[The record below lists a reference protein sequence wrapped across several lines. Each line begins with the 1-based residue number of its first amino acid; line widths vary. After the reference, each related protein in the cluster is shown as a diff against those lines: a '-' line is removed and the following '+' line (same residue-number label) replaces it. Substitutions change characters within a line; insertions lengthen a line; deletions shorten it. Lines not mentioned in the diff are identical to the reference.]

1 MIMEYEFSVEEIKG
15 RIFKDTEGISNYTHV
30 SIEEMDWIVE
40 QATQAEIMKKRLQE
54 LTQSFL
60 VGKLEE

>member
-1 MIMEYEFSVEEIKG
+1 MEYEFSVVEIKA
-15 RIFKDTEGISNYTHV
+15 RIFKDAEGISNYTHV

-40 QATQAEIMKKRLQE
+40 QAMQAEIMKKRLQE